1 MGRHIRILLLAAAAQ
16 PALALCVGDGCRILG
31 VVLGSFIFVPASI
44 VASVVYSCAC
54 RQARGQCKIAVTA
67 FQLLNVCFIVLWTV
81 WVAVV
86 CTKVGWGRIWWIF
99 VINALVA
106 GLAIAVAG
114 QLVLRASAPDPPDAT
129 HISVTIPPGAV
140 AGQTLTVAA
149 PGPGGPRGT
158 VVQFVVP
165 AGLEPGATVQ
175 VPVGTKETA

>member
-1 MGRHIRILLLAAAAQ
+1 MMRHHVQILLLAAVAQ
-16 PALALCVGDGCRILG
+16 PALALCVGDGCRILQ

-86 CTKVGWGRIWWIF
+86 CTKVGWGKIWWIF
-99 VINALVA
+99 VINALAA
-106 GLAIAVAG
+106 GLAVAVAG
-114 QLVLRASAPDPPDAT
+114 YLILRARAPDPPDEPRT
-129 HISVTIPPGAV
+129 TMVSVTIPPGAV
-140 AGQTLTVAA
+140 PGQMLTVDAA
-149 PGPGGPRGT
+149 GKL
-158 VVQFVVP
+158 VHFVVP
-165 AGLEPGATVQ
+165 AGLEPGATVW

>member
-1 MGRHIRILLLAAAAQ
+1 MMRHHVQILLLAAAAQ
-16 PALALCVGDGCRILG
+16 PALALCVGDGCRILQ

-99 VINALVA
+99 VINALAA
-106 GLAIAVAG
+106 GLAVAVAG
-114 QLVLRASAPDPPDAT
+114 QLVLRARTPDPPAAT
-129 HISVTIPPGAV
+129 HVSVTIPPGAV
-140 AGQTLTVAA
+140 PGQTLTVDAA
-149 PGPGGPRGT
+149 GQL
-158 VVQFVVP
+158 VQFVVP